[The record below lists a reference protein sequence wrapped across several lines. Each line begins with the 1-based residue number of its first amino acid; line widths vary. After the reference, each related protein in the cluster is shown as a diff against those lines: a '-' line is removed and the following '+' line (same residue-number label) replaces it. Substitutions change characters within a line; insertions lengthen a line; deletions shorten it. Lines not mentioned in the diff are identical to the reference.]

1 MHDNIIPYVA
11 ELAAANIKEEV
22 RQLRLD
28 AFRELQ
34 TQINTFANRMYD
46 PRLIADIAETRAKFI
61 MQTTTKTEM
70 QKVLHPDYNNEPPYG
85 IPAEEMIFWC
95 ECSLKHPLRDQDA
108 KRYFQLARDYYG
120 EQETEQI

>member
-1 MHDNIIPYVA
+1 MHEALIQPLAVLVTEDIP
-11 ELAAANIKEEV
+11 ENL
-22 RQLRLD
+22 RTLRLD

-34 TQINTFANRMYD
+34 AQLNTFTNRMYD

-61 MQTTTKTEM
+61 LQTTTKTEM
-70 QKVLHPDYNNEPPYG
+70 QKVLHPDYNNDPPYG

-95 ECSLKHPLRDQDA
+95 ECSLKYPLRDQNA